1 VHHGPAP
8 EKVYPGAVNALAR
21 SYKWLLETLGLRID
35 PLRDG
40 AEPRPRCI
48 ARLSDRH
55 QAPPKAKRLA
65 DRPQLL
71 REMKQRSQRSR
82 GNCQAPRTDIPRLSE
97 GQLSSRPR
105 RCSFATVAAVKGHED

>member
-1 VHHGPAP
+1 MAARDARPSDRSPWRAP
-8 EKVYPGAVNALAR
+8 SLAR
-21 SYKWLLETLGLRID
+21 AAS
-35 PLRDG
+35 P
-40 AEPRPRCI
+40 AFPI
-48 ARLSDRH
+48 ARL
-55 QAPPKAKRLA
+55 PPKAKRLA

>member
-1 VHHGPAP
+1 MHYGAAP
-8 EKVYPGAVNALAR
+8 EKVYPGPINAPAR

-35 PLRDG
+35 PLGDG

-48 ARLSDRH
+48 AHLSDR

-71 REMKQRSQRSR
+71 GEMKRRSQRSR
-82 GNCQAPRTDIPRLSE
+82 GNHQAPRTDIPRLIE
-97 GQLSSRPR
+97 GQLS
-105 RCSFATVAAVKGHED
+105 TGLAVFLYNGGGW

>member
-8 EKVYPGAVNALAR
+8 EKVYSGAVNAVAR

-35 PLRDG
+35 PLGDG

-48 ARLSDRH
+48 AP

-65 DRPQLL
+65 DRPLL
-71 REMKQRSQRSR
+71 LGEMKQRSKRSR
-82 GNCQAPRTDIPRLSE
+82 GNCQAPRTDTPRLSE
-97 GQLSSRPR
+97 GRLSTDCVEKRL
-105 RCSFATVAAVKGHED
+105 D